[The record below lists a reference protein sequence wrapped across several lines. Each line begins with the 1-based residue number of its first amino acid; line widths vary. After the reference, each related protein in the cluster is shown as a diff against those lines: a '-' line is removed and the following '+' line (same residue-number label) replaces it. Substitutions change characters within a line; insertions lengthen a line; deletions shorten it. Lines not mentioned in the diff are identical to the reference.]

1 MNGIDV
7 RSRDQAIQLFSEK
20 GSEIKLLLARPQLQ
34 VNSVTF
40 VQLQVNS
47 VTFVQLEVNSV
58 TFVTI
63 VQLQV
68 NSVTFYSLYNYR

>member
-1 MNGIDV
+1 MNGVDV

-47 VTFVQLEVNSV
+47 VTFVQLKLLSEVGV
-58 TFVTI
+58 GIQDKLT
-63 VQLQV
+63 
-68 NSVTFYSLYNYR
+68 